1 VTPLLSVLLFLHV
14 ITAIVAFGPGFAFPL
29 IGGLAGKHP
38 QHAGFAVEA
47 FELIEKRM
55 TLPLALTMPVT
66 GVAMILV
73 AGINPLVPWLAIAI
87 VLYVIALGY
96 AILVQNP
103 TVAELVGEMRGM
115 AMAGPGAASASEMA
129 GPPPKIAALTAKTAR
144 GGQILSLLVVAIVFL
159 MVTKIGA

>member
-1 VTPLLSVLLFLHV
+1 MTLFSVLLFLHI

-29 IGGLAGKHP
+29 IGGLANRNP

-47 FELIEKRM
+47 FEIIEKRM

-73 AGINPLVPWLAIAI
+73 GGINLFTPWLLIAI

-96 AILVQNP
+96 AIMIQNP
-103 TVAELVGEMRGM
+103 TVAELLGEMR
-115 AMAGPGAASASEMA
+115 AMVPAGPGAASAAEMA
-129 GPPPKIAALTAKTAR
+129 GPPPRIAELTARTAR
-144 GGQILSLLVVAIVFL
+144 GGQILSVLVLAIVFL
-159 MVTKIGA
+159 MVTRIGA